1 MININDL
8 PNEILRHLIQ
18 YLSHREVKTLGKTC
32 QRMSVICEES
42 MESRRKAVYIKA
54 SWRNPAYSPPLED
67 ILNAASLARRGFLTA
82 VGNMNLSP
90 QKDNGRFV
98 TLDISR
104 IPAVELV
111 QLSKC
116 VKDGVNLWN
125 VTGDLSPI
133 LNNINC
139 ERLRLEDLF
148 LNTANTQSLVR
159 AMISR
164 VKTVRMFWIERY
176 MQAWVNILSG
186 FTFLQ

>member
-8 PNEILRHLIQ
+8 PNEILRLLIQ

-32 QRMSVICEES
+32 QRMSVICEKS

-54 SWRNPAYSPPLED
+54 SWRNPNYSPPLED

-82 VGNMNLSP
+82 VGNMYLSHP
-90 QKDNGRFV
+90 PLRIV
-98 TLDISR
+98 PLDISR
-104 IPAVELV
+104 IPTVELV

-139 ERLRLEDLF
+139 ERLQLEDLF

-164 VKTVRMFWIERY
+164 VKTVRMLWIESD

>member
-1 MININDL
+1 M
-8 PNEILRHLIQ
+8 
-18 YLSHREVKTLGKTC
+18 
-32 QRMSVICEES
+32 
-42 MESRRKAVYIKA
+42 
-54 SWRNPAYSPPLED
+54 
-67 ILNAASLARRGFLTA
+67 
-82 VGNMNLSP
+82 
-90 QKDNGRFV
+90 

-139 ERLRLEDLF
+139 ERLQLYDLF

-159 AMISR
+159 AMVSR
-164 VKTVRMFWIERY
+164 VKTVGMFWIERD

>member
-1 MININDL
+1 M

-18 YLSHREVKTLGKTC
+18 YLSNREVRRLGKTC
-32 QRMSVICEES
+32 QRMSEICEES
-42 MESRRKAVYIKA
+42 MESRRKAVHIKA
-54 SWRNPAYSPPLED
+54 SWRNGHYNPPLED

-82 VGNMNLSP
+82 VGYMYLSQ

-104 IPAVELV
+104 IPTVELV

-116 VKDGVNLWN
+116 VKDGVKLSN
-125 VTGDLSPI
+125 VTTGDLSPI

-139 ERLRLEDLF
+139 ERLQLEDLF

-164 VKTVRMFWIERY
+164 VKTVRMLGIERD